1 MTKRKNSRRADPTK
15 AQKRAQQSMGLA
27 RTQTN
32 LKMFVC
38 AVCVSF
44 APIATRR
51 MIFFNLSPRNK
62 KDRGRHSSRRSFCDC
77 YIYPGAYS
85 IYRYR
90 SLADDMDMCG
100 DCPLRENIHSVVFSV
115 LVIILLDRLSV
126 FSPMRQVSEYPYREY
141 GFLSLRI
148 LR

>member
-1 MTKRKNSRRADPTK
+1 MTKRKNSRRADPRKHKKERNK
-15 AQKRAQQSMGLA
+15 AWDLLGHK
-27 RTQTN
+27 QT
-32 LKMFVC
+32 LHVC
-38 AVCVSF
+38 LC
-44 APIATRR
+44 R
-51 MIFFNLSPRNK
+51 MRILCSYCNSENDIFIFSPRNK

-90 SLADDMDMCG
+90 SLADDMDMYG

-115 LVIILLDRLSV
+115 TVIILLDRFSV
-126 FSPMRQVSEYPYREY
+126 SSPMRQVSEYPYREY

>member
-32 LKMFVC
+32 HSWLSVPYAYPC
-38 AVCVSF
+38 SYCNSEND
-44 APIATRR
+44 
-51 MIFFNLSPRNK
+51 IFYFSPRNE

-90 SLADDMDMCG
+90 SLADDMDMYG
-100 DCPLRENIHSVVFSV
+100 DSPLRENIHSVVFSV
-115 LVIILLDRLSV
+115 LFSFCFFRLFVLLPMLLSRP
-126 FSPMRQVSEYPYREY
+126 FRAAP
-141 GFLSLRI
+141 
-148 LR
+148 

>member
-15 AQKRAQQSMGLA
+15 AQKKSATKNGTCSD
-27 RTQTN
+27 TN
-32 LKMFVC
+32 KLLKFVC

-51 MIFFNLSPRNK
+51 MIFLIFRQEI
-62 KDRGRHSSRRSFCDC
+62 KDRGRHNSRRSFCDC

-85 IYRYR
+85 VYRYR

-100 DCPLRENIHSVVFSV
+100 DCPLRENIHPVVFSV
-115 LVIILLDRLSV
+115 TVIILLDRLSG
-126 FSPMRQVSEYPYREY
+126 FLPMRQVSEYPYREY
-141 GFLSLRI
+141 GFLFLRI

>member
-32 LKMFVC
+32 HSWLSVPYAYPC
-38 AVCVSF
+38 SYCNSEND
-44 APIATRR
+44 
-51 MIFFNLSPRNK
+51 IFNFSPRNE

-85 IYRYR
+85 VYRYR
-90 SLADDMDMCG
+90 SLADDMDMYGIVPCG
-100 DCPLRENIHSVVFSV
+100 KTYTRLLSPSRSSSCLTDFPFSRQCDKSRNIRIGNIDF
-115 LVIILLDRLSV
+115 
-126 FSPMRQVSEYPYREY
+126 FPC
-141 GFLSLRI
+141 GF
-148 LR
+148 

>member
-15 AQKRAQQSMGLA
+15 AQKKSATKHGTCSN
-27 RTQTN
+27 TN
-32 LKMFVC
+32 QPLMVVC

-51 MIFFNLSPRNK
+51 MIFLIFRQEK

-77 YIYPGAYS
+77 YIHPGAYS

-90 SLADDMDMCG
+90 SLADDMDMYR

-115 LVIILLDRLSV
+115 TVIILLDRFSV

-141 GFLSLRI
+141 RFLSLRI